1 MGEGVVPAGGF
12 TLVGGRVV
20 GAGMAG
26 EALEVAGAP
35 LEVAGEA
42 LGVAGAP
49 LEVAGVAGEG
59 LEVAGEALLVAGE
72 VVVLPTHVR
81 RAQGSPQFPGPP
93 CRLMFL
99 HFLQ

>member
-26 EALEVAGAP
+26 EA